1 MLKNSNMFKIVDA
14 MYAAYLGSFSGL
26 SKLAN

>member
-1 MLKNSNMFKIVDA
+1 MVKNSNVFKLVDA
-14 MYAAYLGSFSGL
+14 MYAAYLSSFSGL